1 MGIILDYIL
10 ESIDYQKSTPINEA
24 DNDNANSNTTDDD
37 FSIDTNLDDIDDSDD
52 NSGNSDNTA
61 NDDTADD
68 TLDLG
73 TSSDDSSSDNS
84 SVDSKEDDTSD
95 EAMEANTDIFDS
107 LTAEEQKIKIVELK
121 KLFNELYVSLDDI
134 ADRVNNIRVE
144 EYNKHDLVKLQYILY
159 DFKKFLSDYILTNFS
174 QKSYFENDVAYNRFL
189 DIINS
194 ILEILEKL
202 ASDKEKYM
210 EQEKI

>member
-24 DNDNANSNTTDDD
+24 DDDNTDNNTADDD

-52 NSGNSDNTA
+52 NSGNSDDTA
-61 NDDTADD
+61 DDTVDD

-73 TSSDDSSSDNS
+73 SSDDSSSDDS
-84 SVDSKEDDTSD
+84 SVGSEEEDDTSD

-107 LTAEEQKIKIVELK
+107 LTAEEQKIKIAELK

-134 ADRVNNIRVE
+134 AERVNNIRVE

-159 DFKKFLSDYILTNFS
+159 DFKKFLSDYILTNFN

-210 EQEKI
+210 KEEKI